1 MKTWMARIMVGAAL
15 AAGAGS
21 ASAQQC
27 VNFGD
32 VADDGPNGFCPTV
45 EWIKNRGITTGCAG
59 GANYCP
65 NDAVSR
71 LAMAA
76 FMQRLGKALTPEVLG
91 VQGAF
96 DTPTAIPDDQ
106 DPAIIMC
113 VSTVAAAANY
123 PRKAVAT
130 AMFSALADAS
140 PASFRAFLLVSAN
153 GGGYQSFT
161 PMASAAARATLPAGG
176 WGTVSVT
183 ELMSL
188 DPGQTY
194 RFAIGVRREN
204 LTNAAGTFDRG
215 RCQMTVTITNRN
227 GTTSPL

>member
-1 MKTWMARIMVGAAL
+1 MKQWMAKVIVGAAL
-15 AAGAGS
+15 AVGAGS
-21 ASAQQC
+21 AMAQQC

-76 FMQRLGKALTPEVLG
+76 FMQRLGRALTPEVLG

-96 DTPTAIPDDQ
+96 DTPTLIPADQ
-106 DPAIIMC
+106 DPAIVMC
-113 VSTVAAAANY
+113 ASSTVAAANY

-130 AMFSALADAS
+130 AMFSGLADAGG
-140 PASFRAFLLVSAN
+140 AAFRTFLLVSVD
-153 GGGYQSFT
+153 GGGYQSFV
-161 PMASAAARATLPAGG
+161 PMASAAARETLPAGG
-176 WGTVSVT
+176 WGTVTVT
-183 ELMSL
+183 ELMSM
-188 DPGQTY
+188 DAGSTY
-194 RFAIGVRREN
+194 RFALGVRREN
-204 LTNAAGTFDRG
+204 FTNAAGTLDRG
-215 RCQMTVTITNRN
+215 RCQMTVTIMNRN
-227 GTTSPL
+227 GTTSPR